1 MRDYDFLVTPSAPG
15 EAPATLATTG
25 NSVFNRVWTLMGV
38 PCVTLPSG
46 TGPSGLPLGVQLVG
60 SFDGDTALLAWAR
73 WAARSLKDEG

>member
-1 MRDYDFLVTPSAPG
+1 
-15 EAPATLATTG
+15 
-25 NSVFNRVWTLMGV
+25 VWTLMGV